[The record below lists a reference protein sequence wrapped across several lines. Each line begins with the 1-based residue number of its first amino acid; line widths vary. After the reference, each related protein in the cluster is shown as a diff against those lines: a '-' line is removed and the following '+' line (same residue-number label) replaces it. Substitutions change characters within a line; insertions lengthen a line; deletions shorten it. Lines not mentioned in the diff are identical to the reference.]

1 MTILDMLIGMHT
13 NNELITKALEII
25 KEDFTSSVND
35 NYELTS
41 NEKGELM
48 VKIPSLEKKDEFVY
62 NSVAE
67 YQYTLVMCMRMTE
80 FRNSDKYNFILGKFM
95 ELHKD
100 KLEVFFKDVNTVDTL
115 KARIIRTKENID
127 YITYASLV
135 IMILG
140 AISLCIFKD
149 MTQMV
154 RAVLIIG
161 MVLFSVISLTM
172 QLTKEGQVK
181 SVIDGYISVI
191 NTDWYRKELSKQY
204 VFLCNFIG

>member
-1 MTILDMLIGMHT
+1 MTILDMLIGTHT
-13 NNELITKALEII
+13 NNELITKALDII
-25 KEDFTSSVND
+25 KEDFTSLVND
-35 NYELTS
+35 NYELTF

-48 VKIPSLEKKDEFVY
+48 VKVPSLEKKDEFVY
-62 NSVAE
+62 NSVTE

-80 FRNSDKYNFILGKFM
+80 FRNADRYNFILGKFM

-100 KLEVFFKDVNTVDTL
+100 KIEVFFKDVKTVDTL

-161 MVLFSVISLTM
+161 MVLFSIISLSM